1 MKLHSALLKI
11 LVVTLG
17 SLISLTA
24 LAETPTASKI
34 SCKLYRRGGAQ
45 VCGPVAKCDMS
56 VKTKRV
62 RMKGSV
68 DQLSCGLV
76 TDSSDVRQIYQN
88 KRSKT
93 VSLARLECKEN
104 EVREVGSTCEGPSI
118 TSVFQ
123 TEIAPNRVWV
133 RTHPVSCVA
142 PAIYPSM
149 PQITSQISFSVVG
162 GRVRVADQ
170 LERGCIVRRTFGE
183 ANESI
188 LR

>member
-1 MKLHSALLKI
+1 MKLHSALVKI
-11 LVVTLG
+11 LVVTAG
-17 SLISLTA
+17 SLLSLTA

-45 VCGPVAKCDMS
+45 VCGPVAKCDLS

-76 TDSSDVRQIYQN
+76 TDSSDERQIYQN
-88 KRSKT
+88 KRSKA
-93 VSLARLECKEN
+93 VSLASLECKESQ
-104 EVREVGSTCEGPSI
+104 VREVTSTCEGPPS
-118 TSVFQ
+118 TSGGE
-123 TEIAPNRVWV
+123 TYLTPNRVWV

-142 PAIYPSM
+142 PAIYSSM

-170 LERGCIVRRTFGE
+170 LEGGCRLSRPFGVT
-183 ANESI
+183 NDSN
-188 LR
+188 LQ